1 MTLSDF
7 QDIIYEKEEN
17 GLCTII
23 FNRPERRNAISKL
36 TFVEIETVL
45 DDMEQDK
52 NAKVLIIT
60 GCKEAKAFSS
70 GGYVSKD
77 YTASIPRKIRKRLD
91 FSDIVEKKLILKFWD
106 FSKPIIAAINGLAIG
121 VAATLPLAVADLIF
135 MADDAWLAF
144 YFVKRAIMQESGTSF
159 LLPFYLGFQKAKE
172 LLYFG
177 DKVTAQEALR
187 LGLVNTVLPSDKL
200 LSYVREQALRLIPP
214 TSPSFSI
221 KLMKKTLHTYF
232 KDILSKTMDLENKND
247 LIVVKSED
255 FRESVR
261 ALREKRE
268 PIFIG
273 K

>member
-1 MTLSDF
+1 MKLSDF

-36 TFVEIETVL
+36 TFVEIEAVL
-45 DDMEQDK
+45 DDMEYDK

-60 GCKEAKAFSS
+60 GCKEANAFSS
-70 GGYVSKD
+70 GGYVSKN
-77 YTASIPRKIRKRLD
+77 YTTSIPRKIRKELD

-106 FSKPIIAAINGLAIG
+106 FSKPIIVAINGLAIG
-121 VAATLPLAVADLIF
+121 VAATLPLAGADLIY
-135 MADDAWLAF
+135 MAEDAWLAY
-144 YFVKRAIMQESGTSF
+144 YFVKRAIMQESGSSF
-159 LLPFYLGFQKAKE
+159 LLPFYVGFQKAKE

-177 DKVTAQEALR
+177 DKVSAREAES
-187 LGLVNTVLPSDKL
+187 LGLVNKVLPSNKL
-200 LSYVREQALRLIPP
+200 MSYAREQALKLIPP
-214 TSPSFSI
+214 NCPSLSI
-221 KLMKKTLHTYF
+221 KLMKKTMHTYF

-247 LIVVKSED
+247 LVVVKSED

-261 ALREKRE
+261 ALRERRE